1 MSNRPEL
8 VLGYLGWS
16 GFRIVFSDGTEFY
29 IDPPK
34 GTALPLD
41 RETNILITHGHPEHI
56 AGTLEYLCNP
66 DRNARVLVAASAAIC
81 RYLRKRSTQNA
92 DHYQPCKPQQHIS
105 ISGLGIDIFKW
116 RHMPL
121 LPPGFKPALNH
132 IKCLISHPLLAMSI
146 IAAGLRG
153 PLPFPMI
160 GFRIVPLEG
169 PRVLVYGE
177 GLHRLTSPTNTHR
190 IGIDLPADIL
200 LVAVEPED
208 INVLPDLVNKT
219 GITTIGLY
227 EAHRDWREAFD
238 MPYADLEALASVLE
252 TSDKR
257 ILIFRS
263 GTTLSIA
270 G

>member
-16 GFRIVFSDGTEFY
+16 GFRIVFPDGTELY

-41 RETNILITHGHPEHI
+41 HETNILITHGHPEHI
-56 AGTLEYLCNP
+56 AGTVEHLCNP
-66 DRNARVLVAASAAIC
+66 GRNARVLVAASAAVC
-81 RYLRKRSTQNA
+81 RYFSKRSTQNA
-92 DHYQPCKPQQHIS
+92 DHFQPCKPQQHIN
-105 ISGLGIDIFKW
+105 ISGLDIDIFKW

-121 LPPGFKPALNH
+121 LPPGFKPVLNH
-132 IKCLISHPLLAMSI
+132 IKCLISHPDLALSI

-153 PLPFPMI
+153 PLPFPML
-160 GFRIVPLEG
+160 GFRIMPLEG

-177 GLHRLTSPTNTHR
+177 GLHRLTDRTDTRR
-190 IGIDLPADIL
+190 IGIDLPAEIL

-208 INVLPDLVNKT
+208 INVLPDLVNTT

-227 EAHRDWREAFD
+227 EAHRGWREAFD
-238 MPYADLEALASVLE
+238 MPCADLEALASVLE
-252 TSDKR
+252 TPDKH
-257 ILIFRS
+257 ILVFRS
-263 GTTLSIA
+263 GSTLPIA